1 VTPTRHACLAGA
13 TDGAPGLRKHGRRAR
28 ERFLLRLCAV
38 RTRAIVLS
46 LVVSLLSLAL
56 AVYGATSSRADAPAP
71 TGSPAT
77 SLSAARFFVLL
88 PDGRVEIT
96 DAWSRRVFR
105 WDGLRW
111 VQTESRSLARS
122 DSR

>member
-1 VTPTRHACLAGA
+1 MWKPSRS
-13 TDGAPGLRKHGRRAR
+13 
-28 ERFLLRLCAV
+28 LL
-38 RTRAIVLS
+38 LS
-46 LVVSLLSLAL
+46 FVVSLLALAL
-56 AVYGATSSRADAPAP
+56 AIYGATVSPADAPQPRP
-71 TGSPAT
+71 TPP

-105 WDGLRW
+105 WDGHRW
-111 VQTESRSLARS
+111 LEAESLALPRP

>member
-1 VTPTRHACLAGA
+1 MR
-13 TDGAPGLRKHGRRAR
+13 APSR
-28 ERFLLRLCAV
+28 V
-38 RTRAIVLS
+38 VVLS
-46 LVVSLLSLAL
+46 LLVSLISLGL
-56 AVYGATSSRADAPAP
+56 AVHSATSSRAEAPP
-71 TGSPAT
+71 PRVTTPGT

-105 WDGLRW
+105 WDGQRW
-111 VQTESRSLARS
+111 QQSESLTTAHS